1 MICQTSMCFTE
12 CTNTQVVW
20 MLHWLGVLQFPRNW
34 RKTVAQ
40 EPGTLTWTTY
50 NTLLSRH
57 CGTSVSYILPTE
69 LITEDFTFLLYIL
82 RSKSQ
87 AQRRLTEEVGNEK
100 GASLRCSYR
109 GSEME
114 ERERKINAVLLNTWG
129 HANVQGVVCTSWHD
143 FGEIPVSM
151 ICSFTPK
158 NTYIHSSSPS
168 IPICK
173 AVKTNSLYLLGQLRS
188 HTKYSVLYEAPSKR
202 CNLGEFFCA
211 NKRTGHI
218 LNSQPQSVI
227 FQPGCYTRYF
237 CVAVIKHHVQTWII
251 EDSIYFD
258 LWFQI
263 KESHHGG
270 EAWQQ
275 AVDIVT
281 EAESCMITFAWSTGQ
296 TESELRL

>member
-1 MICQTSMCFTE
+1 MRACQCSRCGVYSMAGLWWNSSF
-12 CTNTQVVW
+12 ND
-20 MLHWLGVLQFPRNW
+20 LFFH
-34 RKTVAQ
+34 
-40 EPGTLTWTTY
+40 
-50 NTLLSRH
+50 S
-57 CGTSVSYILPTE
+57 
-69 LITEDFTFLLYIL
+69 
-82 RSKSQ
+82 
-87 AQRRLTEEVGNEK
+87 EE
-100 GASLRCSYR
+100 
-109 GSEME
+109 
-114 ERERKINAVLLNTWG
+114 
-129 HANVQGVVCTSWHD
+129 H
-143 FGEIPVSM
+143 
-151 ICSFTPK
+151 
-158 NTYIHSSSPS
+158 IHSSSPS

-188 HTKYSVLYEAPSKR
+188 HTKYSVLYEAPSKLKKKIEDW

-237 CVAVIKHHVQTWII
+237 CVAVIKHQVQTWII

-281 EAESCMITFAWSTGQ
+281 EAESCMITFAWSRGQ
-296 TESELRL
+296 TESEVRL